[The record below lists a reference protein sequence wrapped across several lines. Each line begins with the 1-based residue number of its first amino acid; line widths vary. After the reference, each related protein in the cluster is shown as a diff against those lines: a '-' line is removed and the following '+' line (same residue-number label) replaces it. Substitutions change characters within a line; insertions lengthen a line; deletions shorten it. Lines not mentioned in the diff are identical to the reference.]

1 MNTSEL
7 DDVTALLERV
17 LPDPAGFAERLVE
30 QFITRWAG
38 GDLPAATR
46 VVVRGEAET
55 RDADMDTGIDPVAAD
70 STLLLAAALGACDC
84 WGTRPDCVVCAG
96 EGASGWT
103 EPDVELF
110 REFVGPALARLSAD
124 QQPPASPGT
133 TETDPS
139 DDHTDGDPA

>member
-1 MNTSEL
+1 MSTSEL

-38 GDLPAATR
+38 GDLPAAAR

-55 RDADMDTGIDPVAAD
+55 RDPGTDPGIDPVAAD
-70 STLLLAAALGACDC
+70 TTLVLAAALGACDC
-84 WGTRPDCVVCAG
+84 WGMTSDCPVCAG
-96 EGASGWT
+96 EGTSGWT

-110 REFVGPALARLSAD
+110 REFVGPALVRLSAD
-124 QQPPASPGT
+124 QKPTASPGT
-133 TETDPS
+133 THTDPS